1 MALADVIYRMAT
13 DKAFAAQ
20 LQSDLEGTLSAASSA
35 LAPEEREALRA
46 IFLAKGQ
53 GHNLCSPELDAPDS
67 YPWVNLLAFSG
78 ASCPKPV
85 AAS

>member
-20 LQSDLEGTLSAASSA
+20 LQSELEGTPGTASSA

-46 IFLAKGQ
+46 MLLAKGQ
-53 GHNLCSPELDAPDS
+53 WHTLCSPDLATPDS
-67 YPWVNLLAFSG
+67 YPWINLLAFSG
-78 ASCPKPV
+78 APCPQPV